1 MAKRGRPA
9 VQDRNEV
16 RKRATITILPEVQE
30 MAKLLGDGNISR
42 GIEIAI
48 QRTYGNDKTV
58 CK

>member
-9 VQDRNEV
+9 VEDRNEV

-48 QRTYGNDKTV
+48 QRAYGNNKAL
-58 CK
+58 CE